1 MRSFRGIVL
10 LAVAVFLPEMVV
22 AEQDAV
28 EFDTPLEHRAYPVG
42 VRLSATLDSATLIET
57 QRDLATALDR
67 TFGAAWS
74 LEWTTQADAAWC
86 TTTAWRELRR
96 QPPPDLPADHAAE
109 FFIRLTNT
117 VTGLAAELCH
127 WEPLSES
134 WSAVETVTTAD
145 PRTLPED
152 IARACRRQFRP
163 RCRWEKTSDTA
174 VRLRVQGASFGGTP
188 LTSPTDIFVPWVIFR
203 TRDKEI
209 ERRLP
214 QPWTYLVTTSLTN
227 GIGTARVA
235 SGLRSPLSLK
245 PRGRVEF
252 WGIAAIPGWSAT
264 TIRCERQTKPPVPL
278 AAHTVV
284 IEPDQEPTIEDQK
297 SDADAGVTVLTN
309 RQGELT
315 LPRHDHQLQWIS
327 ITSGSLLLARLPVL
341 PGEFAE
347 RTIQLP
353 DDTLRLAV
361 EGDLQRL
368 ETDLVALVAARATL
382 MNLARAAAKR
392 NAWDTVDARLAELT
406 KLPGRQQFQ
415 ERISAIRVPAIA
427 AARQRKERTA
437 ELRIARQC
445 QEAEELLIRY
455 LDEDKVKLLQEEM
468 RELKSAVGAAIPPK

>member
-1 MRSFRGIVL
+1 MRSFRGNVL
-10 LAVAVFLPEMVV
+10 LALAILLPGLAV
-22 AEQDAV
+22 AEPVAI
-28 EFDTPLEHRAYPVG
+28 EFEPPLEHRAYPVG
-42 VRLSATLDSATLIET
+42 VRISATFNTPALIET
-57 QRDLATALDR
+57 QQELAVALER
-67 TFGAAWS
+67 TIGAAWTI
-74 LEWTTQADAAWC
+74 EWTTAPDSGWT

-96 QPPPDLPADHAAE
+96 EPPTDLPANHAAE
-109 FFIRLTNT
+109 FYIRLTKST
-117 VTGLAAELCH
+117 IGTIAEICH

-145 PRTLPED
+145 PRTLPDD

-174 VRLRVQGASFGGTP
+174 VRLRVQGAAFGGTP
-188 LTSPTDIFVPWVIFR
+188 LTTPTDIFVPWVIFR
-203 TRDKEI
+203 SRDKAI

-214 QPWTYLVTTSLTN
+214 QPWTYLVTTSLDD
-227 GIGTARVA
+227 GVGAARVA

-252 WGIAAIPGWSAT
+252 WGIAAIPGWAAT
-264 TIRCERQTKPPVPL
+264 TIRCERQTKPPTPL
-278 AAHTVV
+278 AAHAVV
-284 IEPDQEPTIEDQK
+284 IEPDHEPTNEEQQT
-297 SDADAGVTVLTN
+297 DADAAVTVLTN

-315 LPRHDHQLQWIS
+315 LPRNAHQLQWLS

-341 PGEFAE
+341 PGEYAE
-347 RTIQLP
+347 RTILLP

-382 MNLARAAAKR
+382 INLTRAAAKR
-392 NAWDTVDARLAELT
+392 NAWETVDARLAELS

-445 QEAEELLIRY
+445 QEAEELLTRY
-455 LDEDKVKLLQEEM
+455 LDEDKLKLLQEEM
-468 RELKSAVGAAIPPK
+468 RELKSAVGEPVPPK